1 MSGQFAYAPLGQNNW
16 KRTHKHATL
25 KTADWPRKVPSF
37 ELWCQMTCY
46 DPAVEDGGETFQ
58 AVMIW
63 VLTNGPNN
71 GPVDIVEDLTH
82 KDSKAG
88 PADPEQYYI
97 PAKSFTSK
105 VSGGAPAFSASGNRR
120 GWSHDPNHA
129 FDRLDD
135 FQSGN
140 GYQGHGKIAW
150 LRNGGFNFEAEGL
163 AEDQTGGQ
171 STNVRQFR
179 QTETAMGTVACFG
192 LQLAAF
198 YGLYYYPKCTNA
210 AYNWSV
216 KDGRFNVRMRLPNPN
231 YSLENNGRMYVTER
245 MHNGSDFKVSLP
257 TLMDKPSPWSVIA
270 HQFKNGKIKSI
281 LQPWAGPVYSTW
293 VRQGSDKKED
303 TFYWEKGGTH
313 WNKMQDKWVK
323 YFKGDDDYSDRM
335 FKRDNFE
342 VTQIGGRAFGWSMP
356 VAHHLYPHADVKIDT
371 TPQPQI
377 AKPTQP
383 LYQEWPAWRIQWQNF
398 NRLKREVPLAGDLE
412 MPPTDLREYAL
423 TGSSERFDSIK
434 AFYGSDSTP
443 IVTQPPTDVQTAQVP
458 AAEIPMAQ
466 NKVGDTVEVDI
477 NQAGEDDD
485 DQSALIA
492 RQTSAVTAQPEG
504 EMTAASGLAFA
515 LGDEANKQ
523 DEKELEVEQI
533 DAITSSNKEVNLGTE
548 PLEPGSARRGGDTQG
563 NHHFFSSA
571 YAPWSVLD
579 VYEKPFHMFVT
590 KDRMTPKE
598 VEDYEYKYGSA
609 ANLYLRSTFPA
620 KLTEVQTDIGTVK
633 MLNGHRIFDYTLD
646 GRQVRVKDGFQNA
659 NLTDLSV
666 FHKNMRRIL
675 GIYYDNSGPLGLT
688 HRIEKDT
695 KRKGMLKGIFVHSK
709 STAKCSDPT
718 YDKGDR
724 ALPPVFKTPPPTTFA
739 ATVQVPVE
747 DLDVAALKL
756 ELSAAGIKFANRE
769 KKAALVAKLKTKKQ
783 TALAGGNPFVTAEGY
798 IHRGKTQ
805 LPSRY
810 VNAKVDEFRSE
821 MTVLEWLQTPWHY
834 EYLPFQE
841 MSSTF
846 KDSET
851 YCAGCTRCSRPFFE
865 YQHLYSDYFMAT
877 KRTSHW
883 QHAYWRAGPTKDH
896 NYSVAPLP
904 FHHVGSDLDA
914 PTNYTKPETFSFWSE
929 DEVRSSKTID
939 SAQVTL
945 QEGDDEPVTAKGF
958 HMWPTHAFLLGF
970 IDGVNGLQQ
979 DPKKEKYKQVGTTY
993 KFDISGG
1000 CKGVLCMEWLARAKL
1015 EHLVEEVAL
1024 SRPFTFRQYLNHVYD
1039 PIYAKKYG
1047 YDALFQGVV
1056 RSRRPKI
1063 CYGMREYRLMRSI
1076 KFGNVCLDCAA
1087 TLDLAPGL
1095 YKRTGRVTS
1104 ALNLAASGKYRPGQV
1119 QVDTWWL
1126 GLKDAK
1132 LDDGSTFDP
1141 WFLYMQTIGRIP
1153 IPNGFDANGKRKYTY
1168 KEGGHRKALVEALK
1182 EDGVVL
1188 DQKTRDE
1195 ITNALAKDDQY
1206 KIALGDDW
1214 ENILQKHLDAVEQYT
1229 SERSCIFLEY
1239 KTNKQA
1245 TKVAKPPEVY
1255 TQKVWDM
1262 LPNLW
1267 KDKEANVIAETS
1279 KLVKE
1284 FVEWLDSTYQN
1295 PDHRDFKLTAAQV
1308 QNCNRGLRDALTD
1321 THRSVCHLH
1330 AYKRERNPVFDPD
1343 MVRREYRNASIR
1355 GYDNC
1360 LLVFQPVTAGYRAR
1374 AKTDVNF
1381 RPEYVTQEGDEVV
1394 RAYCWDVKKGAE
1406 KVGDYSHDWA
1416 GDDYVRYTPAGE
1428 KVGALENWVFKEDGK
1443 SYSGRAIMQER
1454 RMTQSRVFITYSL
1467 HRAVKSE
1474 LEARGILEKMAEAVR
1489 TLFGEDSNLC
1499 KIVLFGV
1506 KLQSNK
1512 GQDTV
1517 SSTSYATIEKPKKAE
1532 KLFYGQT
1539 VKNIARNSYIYDTY
1553 QTHVES
1559 VTVDAGIEI
1568 GPTFHHPH
1576 FHALVTINHWSY
1588 VQIDTFRMKAIL
1600 EQMFKGTHL
1609 KYKEDFMLKDGRGFP
1624 FYHDNENPYV
1634 DIRLYPTDNWADV
1647 ISAYVRKGTEKESI
1661 MALRARTGEKIN
1673 S

>member
-1 MSGQFAYAPLGQNNW
+1 
-16 KRTHKHATL
+16 
-25 KTADWPRKVPSF
+25 
-37 ELWCQMTCY
+37 
-46 DPAVEDGGETFQ
+46 
-58 AVMIW
+58 
-63 VLTNGPNN
+63 
-71 GPVDIVEDLTH
+71 
-82 KDSKAG
+82 
-88 PADPEQYYI
+88 
-97 PAKSFTSK
+97 
-105 VSGGAPAFSASGNRR
+105 
-120 GWSHDPNHA
+120 
-129 FDRLDD
+129 
-135 FQSGN
+135 
-140 GYQGHGKIAW
+140 
-150 LRNGGFNFEAEGL
+150 
-163 AEDQTGGQ
+163 
-171 STNVRQFR
+171 
-179 QTETAMGTVACFG
+179 
-192 LQLAAF
+192 
-198 YGLYYYPKCTNA
+198 
-210 AYNWSV
+210 
-216 KDGRFNVRMRLPNPN
+216 MRLPNPN
-231 YSLENNGRMYVTER
+231 YSLEENGRMYVTER
-245 MHNGSDFKVSLP
+245 MHNKKDFKVSLP
-257 TLMDKPSPWSVIA
+257 TLMDRASPWSVIA
-270 HQFKNGKIKSI
+270 HQFKDKKIRSV
-281 LQPWAGPVYSTW
+281 LQPWAGPVYDLW
-293 VRQGSDKKED
+293 VRQGSNEKED
-303 TFYWEKGGTH
+303 TFYWDKGGTH
-313 WNKMQDKWVK
+313 WRKMQDKWVK
-323 YFKGDDDYSDRM
+323 YFAGDDDYKDRM
-335 FKRDNFE
+335 FRRDNFE
-342 VTQIGGRAFGWSMP
+342 ATQIGGRAFGWSMP
-356 VAHHLYPHADVKIDT
+356 VAHHLYPHADVEIDT
-371 TPQPQI
+371 TPLPQI

-383 LYQEWPAWRIQWQNF
+383 LYQEWPDWRIKWETF
-398 NRLKREVPLAGDLE
+398 NRLTRDGPLAGDLE
-412 MPPTDLREYAL
+412 MPPKDLREYAL
-423 TGSSERFDSIK
+423 TGSGERFDSIE
-434 AFYGSDSTP
+434 AFYGDNTTP
-443 IVTQPPTDVQTAQVP
+443 IVTQPPTDVQPAQVP

-466 NKVGDTVEVDI
+466 NKVGDTVEVDMD
-477 NQAGEDDD
+477 QADGDDD
-485 DQSALIA
+485 DQSALVA

-515 LGDEANKQ
+515 LGDEANNL
-523 DEKELEVEQI
+523 DGKELEVEQI
-533 DAITSSNKEVNLGTE
+533 DAIKSSEEEVRIGKE
-548 PLEPGSARRGGDTQG
+548 PLEPGSARRGGDTKG

-590 KDRMTPKE
+590 KDRMKPE
-598 VEDYEYKYGSA
+598 DVEDYERKYGSA

-646 GRQVRVKDGFQNA
+646 GLQVRVGGGFQDA
-659 NLTDLSV
+659 KLTDLSV

-675 GIYYDNSGPLGLT
+675 GIYYDNSGDLGLT

-695 KRKGMLKGIFVHSK
+695 KRKGMVKGIFVPKK
-709 STAKCSDPT
+709 STAKCNDPT
-718 YDKGDR
+718 YDKGG
-724 ALPPVFKTPPPTTFA
+724 ALPPVFTKAPQDVFPPT
-739 ATVQVPVE
+739 VEVPVE
-747 DLDVAALKL
+747 KLDVAQLKL
-756 ELSAAGIKFANRE
+756 ELSTAGIPFQNRE
-769 KKAALVAKLKTKKQ
+769 KKQALVTKLKAKNYTLDGLHVRVGGGFQDAKLTDLSVFHKNMRRILGIYYDNSGDLGLTHRIEKDTKRKGMVKGIFVPKKSTAKCNDPTYDKGGALPPVFTKAPQDVFPPTVEVPVEKLDVAQLKLELSTAGIPFQNREKKQ
-783 TALAGGNPFVTAEGY
+783 ALVTKLKAKKDKALVGGNPFVTAEGY

-810 VNAKVDEFRSE
+810 ENAKVGEIRSK

-865 YQHLYSDYFMAT
+865 YKHLYSDYFMAT

-904 FHHVGSDLDA
+904 FHHVGSNLDA
-914 PTNYTKPETFSFWSE
+914 PTDYTKPETFSFWSK
-929 DEVRSSKTID
+929 DEIRSSKTID
-939 SAQVTL
+939 SAQVTF
-945 QEGDDEPVTAKGF
+945 QEGNDEPVAAKGF

-970 IDGVNGLQQ
+970 IDGANGLQQ
-979 DPKKEKYKQVGTTY
+979 DPSKKQYTQVNSTY
-993 KFDISGG
+993 KFDIRGG

-1015 EHLVEEVAL
+1015 DHLVHEVAL
-1024 SRPFTFRQYLNHVYD
+1024 NRPFTFRQYLNHVYD
-1039 PIYAKKYG
+1039 PSYAKKYG
-1047 YDALFQGVV
+1047 YEVLFQGVV

-1104 ALNLAASGKYRPGQV
+1104 ALTLAASGKYRPGQV

-1132 LDDGSTFDP
+1132 LADGSTFDP

-1153 IPNGFDANGKRKYTY
+1153 IPDGFDANGKRKYTY

-1182 EDGVVL
+1182 KDGVVL
-1188 DQKTRDE
+1188 DQKTRDG

-1206 KIALGDDW
+1206 TIALGSDW

-1229 SERSCIFLEY
+1229 SERSCRFLEY
-1239 KTNKQA
+1239 KTNNQA

-1279 KLVKE
+1279 KLVKA

-1295 PDHRDFKLTAAQV
+1295 PNQRDFKLTAAQV

-1360 LLVFQPVTAGYRAR
+1360 LLVFQPVTAGYKAR
-1374 AKTDVNF
+1374 TKTDVDF

-1406 KVGDYSHDWA
+1406 KVDGYSHDWA

-1428 KVGALENWVFKEDGK
+1428 KVGALEDWVFKEDGK
-1443 SYSGRAIMQER
+1443 KYSGRAIMQER

-1474 LEARGILEKMAEAVR
+1474 LEARGILEKMADAVR

-1532 KLFYGQT
+1532 KLFYGQS
-1539 VKNIARNSYIYDTY
+1539 VKNVAQNSYIYDTY

-1568 GPTFHHPH
+1568 GPTYHHPH
-1576 FHALVTINHWSY
+1576 FHALVTINHWTY

-1600 EQMFKGTHL
+1600 EQMFKGKHL
-1609 KYKEDFMLKDGRGFP
+1609 KYKELFMLKDGRGFP